1 MGWAA
6 AGRSGWRTLG
16 VALALAI
23 GFGAMRVAP
32 GAAAPSAD
40 ADGAADAREMAAL
53 GKLMFF
59 DPSLSASGRMSCA
72 TCHSPAHAYGP
83 PNGL

>member
-40 ADGAADAREMAAL
+40 APAQPTHAKWPR
-53 GKLMFF
+53 
-59 DPSLSASGRMSCA
+59 SAS
-72 TCHSPAHAYGP
+72 
-83 PNGL
+83 